1 MAASRPGGA
10 GISVVQVSQPTVDQF
25 FSLPTGNTLA
35 SNLITPSP
43 IVPGQTLSA
52 PWLMQN
58 PTTTALNT
66 LPTGVMW
73 VPVMTAPPGGYTSTN
88 PFVLVQPGATP
99 PNPPS
104 ASVAAANATPAD
116 SSDAPKSLT
125 LHPTLPNDSD
135 WESTQAKLETLD
147 DFEAT
152 TPPKKK
158 SAASVKPDTPLV
170 DTAEEEPTSPKK
182 KVSSAVEDNKDA
194 SFSERTGDMVGKA
207 VTELL
212 DDHPEWI
219 GRLQETNFT
228 DSINGVRDK
237 YQHSR
242 LLRLT
247 TDHVIRP
254 RLNQIPDPNARQAAE
269 DIVDWLKAKPGD
281 KNPVDTTLKKLED
294 ALKKA
299 QVAQAEADADTDDTF
314 WEDDATSG
322 DTTPV
327 TSDSKAKTGWKRF
340 VPGFIQRRFEK

>member
-1 MAASRPGGA
+1 MTASRTGGA

-43 IVPGQTLSA
+43 IVPAQTLSA

-66 LPTGVMW
+66 PPTGVMW

-88 PFVLVQPGATP
+88 PFVLVQPGATS

-104 ASVAAANATPAD
+104 ASVAAANTTSPD
-116 SSDAPKSLT
+116 SADAPKSLT

-152 TPPKKK
+152 TPPKKT
-158 SAASVKPDTPLV
+158 SAASAKPDTPLV
-170 DTAEEEPTSPKK
+170 DTA
-182 KVSSAVEDNKDA
+182 AEDNKDA

-219 GRLQETNFT
+219 ARLQETNLT

-299 QVAQAEADADTDDTF
+299 QVAQAEADADTDETF
-314 WEDDATSG
+314 WDDDTTSA

-327 TSDSKAKTGWKRF
+327 TSDSPAKTGWKRF